1 MDIFEKKRRSEIMA
15 RVRSSNTMPEVRVRK
30 LLHRM
35 GYRFRLH
42 RKDLPGT
49 PDIVLSAYDS
59 VVLVHG
65 CFWHRHRGCRDA
77 TTPRTRKRFWIRK
90 FSENVGRDGKNAVA
104 LRKLGWRILIVW
116 ECELR
121 DEIYLSRR
129 LVRFLGPPDG

>member
-1 MDIFEKKRRSEIMA
+1 
-15 RVRSSNTMPEVRVRK
+15 
-30 LLHRM
+30 M